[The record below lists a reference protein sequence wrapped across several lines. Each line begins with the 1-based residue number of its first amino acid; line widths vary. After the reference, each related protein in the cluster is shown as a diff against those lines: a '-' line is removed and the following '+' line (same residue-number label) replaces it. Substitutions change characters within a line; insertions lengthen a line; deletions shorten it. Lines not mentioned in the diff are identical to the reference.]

1 MIIFVCFPIQ
11 FFFDYLIR
19 PLSGSIKDLK
29 YEFTQN
35 CIFFFAQ
42 KIFWRTL
49 NFFCTMY
56 IVHELFINLT
66 VLLAFIFCS
75 FPLSTLMALS
85 HCILPILVHKWPK
98 EKQACHSHDDAP
110 PLSFLLQVAE
120 VIFLNLKQFSQWK
133 NCYFQKYFRSKLKVL
148 NFINFTL

>member
-85 HCILPILVHKWPK
+85 HCILLILVHKW
-98 EKQACHSHDDAP
+98 A
-110 PLSFLLQVAE
+110 
-120 VIFLNLKQFSQWK
+120 
-133 NCYFQKYFRSKLKVL
+133 
-148 NFINFTL
+148 